1 MRLHAFLFSRSC
13 VSLAIRSHSAAN
25 FLNSSDRFIE
35 RPSDIG
41 LSDIPNFSQSQ
52 MCQSQTIQGPR
63 TSFSPSGLNASGL
76 TFSNAEMQHSFAA
89 AHSSS
94 LVIET
99 RLYKVPRPKGG
110 DSNRECIQTIP
121 QHVDSAARPLDLGDR
136 SGGERT
142 NATLHSGYISREAA
156 IVNQPS
162 ANPAFEA
169 RPLKSASG
177 WYVRVAWP
185 NGKREHVPGFVTKQE
200 AQRWIEDKARVWLSE
215 RCSPPETLA
224 PFATAL

>member
-1 MRLHAFLFSRSC
+1 VIRIASC
-13 VSLAIRSHSAAN
+13 V
-25 FLNSSDRFIE
+25 
-35 RPSDIG
+35 
-41 LSDIPNFSQSQ
+41 
-52 MCQSQTIQGPR
+52 
-63 TSFSPSGLNASGL
+63 
-76 TFSNAEMQHSFAA
+76 
-89 AHSSS
+89 
-94 LVIET
+94 
-99 RLYKVPRPKGG
+99 
-110 DSNRECIQTIP
+110 QTIP
-121 QHVDSAARPLDLGDR
+121 QHTDSAARPLDLGDR

-156 IVNQPS
+156 IVNQPN

-185 NGKREHVPGFVTKQE
+185 NGKREHVPGFVTRQE

-215 RCSPPETLA
+215 RCSPPEALA

>member
-1 MRLHAFLFSRSC
+1 
-13 VSLAIRSHSAAN
+13 
-25 FLNSSDRFIE
+25 
-35 RPSDIG
+35 
-41 LSDIPNFSQSQ
+41 
-52 MCQSQTIQGPR
+52 MCQSQTIQGV
-63 TSFSPSGLNASGL
+63 

-99 RLYKVPRPKGG
+99 RLYYVPRPTCG
-110 DSNRECIQTIP
+110 DSTRELRPNDPSTQRLR
-121 QHVDSAARPLDLGDR
+121 SAASR
-136 SGGERT
+136 SRRSVWRRT
-142 NATLHSGYISREAA
+142 EVECHPTSGYISREAP

-185 NGKREHVPGFVTKQE
+185 NGKREHFPGFVTRQE